1 LSKEILCTLGPA
13 SYNERVIVRLAEL
26 NVSLL
31 RINLSHTAY
40 EDLED
45 RIHFIRRY
53 SDVPICLD
61 TEGAQIRTSN
71 FVEDA
76 VLRENS
82 VVRVHTRRVPGNAK
96 DFNLYPLDIV
106 KDLQISDFLLID
118 YNAVLAQVIEF
129 EQERSIAVLRV
140 INGGLVGCNKA
151 VTVERDIPLPVL
163 TEKDRRAIELGNR
176 LNIRHVALSFAN
188 QGSDV
193 DLVRSLAAPG
203 TFIISKIECLNGLEN
218 LSEIAVRSDA
228 LLIDRGDLSRQV
240 PMEQI
245 PRTQKQ
251 IIKTAKEIGR
261 KVYVATNLLESMIH
275 SSGPTRA
282 EVNDIHNTLLDGAD
296 GLVLA
301 AETAI
306 GAHPLRC
313 AAMIAK
319 MIGDFERPSD
329 VLSRLPTDAIS
340 LLVEPHGGTLV
351 QRHASAEEKREAE
364 TLPRLDVGYT
374 DLMDCSQIANGTY
387 SPLTGFMDLETLES
401 VLQDYRL
408 PNGIKWTLPILLQ
421 VFPEQAKTLRMGTR
435 IALALA
441 GGGVVHSIM
450 DIEQGF
456 SYDLGELAQQWFGT
470 NDTAHPGVSRL
481 MAGGSLFVA
490 GPVKLV
496 GQQASEYSQ
505 YELTPAQTRFIF
517 NHKGWSRVVG
527 FHTRNPPHRSHEYI
541 QLQAM
546 ARTHADGLYISPVV
560 GPKKPNDFLPGPI
573 LNSYQRMI
581 EFGVYPP
588 DKVVLGSFSTY
599 SRYSGPREAVFTAL
613 CRKNMGC
620 SHFII
625 GRDHTGVGNFYHPDA
640 NQKLFVSMGDLG
652 IEIVQF
658 GEVGY
663 DPKLGHYR
671 EAGNQDGII
680 TISGTQAR
688 EALRNQADLPSW
700 FMRDIVQDVLRAE
713 ISDGLA
719 FVE

>member
-1 LSKEILCTLGPA
+1 VSKEILCTLGPA
-13 SYNERVIVRLAEL
+13 SYNEQVIVRLAEF
-26 NVSLL
+26 NVSLF

-40 EDLED
+40 EDLEG
-45 RIHFIRRY
+45 RINFIRRY

-61 TEGAQIRTSN
+61 TEGAQIRTGN
-71 FVEDA
+71 FVENA
-76 VLRENS
+76 VLREHS
-82 VVRVHTRRVPGNAK
+82 VVRVHTRRVPGDAK

-106 KDLQISDFLLID
+106 KDLQIADFILID
-118 YNAVLAQVIEF
+118 FNAVLAQVIGF
-129 EQERSIAVLRV
+129 EQGRSIAVLRV
-140 INGGLVGCNKA
+140 INGGPIGRNKA

-203 TFIISKIECLNGLEN
+203 TFIISKIECLNGLEH
-218 LSEIAVRSDA
+218 LSEIAARSDA

-251 IIKTAKEIGR
+251 IIKTCKEIGR

-275 SSGPTRA
+275 SLAPTRA

-313 AAMIAK
+313 VAMIVK
-319 MIGDFERPSD
+319 MIGDFERPSV
-329 VLSRLPTDAIS
+329 VLSRLPTDPIS

-351 QRHASAEEKREAE
+351 QRYASAEEKHEAE
-364 TLPRLDVGYT
+364 TLPRFDVGQT
-374 DLMDCSQIANGTY
+374 DLMDCSQLANGTY

-401 VLQDYRL
+401 VLRDYRL

-421 VFPEQAKTLRMGTR
+421 ISPGQAITPRVGAR
-435 IALALA
+435 IALGLT
-441 GGGVVHSIM
+441 GGVVHSII
-450 DIEQGF
+450 DIEQMF
-456 SYDLGELAQQWFGT
+456 SYDPGKLAQQWFGT

-481 MAGGSLFVA
+481 MAGGHLFVA
-490 GPVKLV
+490 GPVTLV

-546 ARTHADGLYISPVV
+546 AQTHADGLYISPVV
-560 GPKKPNDFLPGPI
+560 GPKKQNDFLPGPI
-573 LNSYQRMI
+573 FNSYQRMI
-581 EFGVYPP
+581 EFGVYPAG
-588 DKVVLGSFSTY
+588 KVVLGSFSTY

-625 GRDHTGVGNFYHPDA
+625 GRDHTGVGDFYHPDA
-640 NQKLFVSMGDLG
+640 NHKLFVSMGDLG

-671 EAGNQDGII
+671 EADNQDGII

-688 EALRNQADLPSW
+688 EALRNQAGLPSW

-713 ISDGLA
+713 ISDGHA